1 MRGMVAFVDGGRQK
15 THTCYN
21 VYSTVEMLMTRD
33 GPTVID
39 ANARHSSRIAIWEI
53 LQERV

>member
-1 MRGMVAFVDGGRQK
+1 MRGMVAFVDSGRQK